1 MTPRP
6 LHTYRPQ
13 HDEDCESR
21 TCNHCGTSQAIC
33 DLHADGHA
41 FEPMPCTCGLDL
53 ALVRSEGEPT
63 GWKPIETAPRNRIK
77 LYEQRAIGGWWHKVY
92 GWLWGQL
99 DFHPDKHHDDGGYF
113 LVKGGAPTH
122 WTTLLAPPAPS
133 GRQEP

>member
-13 HDEDCESR
+13 HDEDCQLGR
-21 TCNHCGTSQAIC
+21 CRMPTPDDGCHTDPICGFRRDDPIHDTRYSYAHPFINQAC
-33 DLHADGHA
+33 S
-41 FEPMPCTCGLDL
+41 CGLDHAL
-53 ALVRSEGEPT
+53 ALARSEGEPT
-63 GWKPIETAPRNRIK
+63 GWQPIETAPRNRIK

-113 LVKGGAPTH
+113 LSEGPD
-122 WTTLLAPPAPS
+122 PN
-133 GRQEP
+133 